1 LIHEGALAFVV
12 DPATQRL
19 RFVLPTGEALGERRT
34 DLPQLTIDDI
44 ATHVGH
50 TLDENPGA
58 TGREL
63 IRGRGLVAA
72 ALDTL
77 RALGRAVVTVDDR
90 WYPARAVLGA

>member
-1 LIHEGALAFVV
+1 
-12 DPATQRL
+12 
-19 RFVLPTGEALGERRT
+19 
-34 DLPQLTIDDI
+34 
-44 ATHVGH
+44 VGQ

-63 IRGRGLVAA
+63 TRGGGLVAA

-90 WYPARAVLGA
+90 WYPAAGRR